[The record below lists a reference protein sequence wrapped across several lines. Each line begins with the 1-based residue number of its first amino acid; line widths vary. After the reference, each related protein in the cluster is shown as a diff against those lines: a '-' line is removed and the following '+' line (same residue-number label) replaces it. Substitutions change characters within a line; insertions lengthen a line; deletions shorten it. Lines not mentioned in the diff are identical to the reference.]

1 MNFKINFAYLFLFL
15 SVLFWAGNFI
25 VGKYASYYQIPPWSG
40 NFYRWFFAWLILLP
54 FTFTEIISKKNY
66 ILENYKFYILL
77 GITSV
82 TIFNSIVYYSLN
94 FTQVISGVLMI
105 STIPVM
111 IMFISSILKIERTN
125 IFQILGV
132 ICSFIGV
139 ILIITK
145 ANFDLLVNLDFNK
158 GDLTMVIAML
168 SWATYSALL
177 KKRKHELSQL
187 SLLEVIITFGLIFL
201 IPIYITEYS
210 LGFEITLNKPFIL
223 VLIYVVLFPGLA
235 AFICW
240 IKGISLIGPNRSGV
254 FLHLMPILSALM
266 AMIIFKEKFMLYHL
280 LGAFF
285 ILSGIIL
292 SNRKSTNA
300 LSSYFRRL
308 SKYITAVCRFKKTIL
323 KV

>member
-1 MNFKINFAYLFLFL
+1 MNFKINIAYLFLFL

-25 VGKYASYYQIPPWSG
+25 VGKYASYYQIPPFSL

-54 FTFTEIISKKNY
+54 FTYKEIISKKNY

-132 ICSFIGV
+132 ICSFVGV

-145 ANFDLLVNLDFNK
+145 ANLDLLVNLDFNK
-158 GDLTMVIAML
+158 GDLTMVVAML

-300 LSSYFRRL
+300 
-308 SKYITAVCRFKKTIL
+308 
-323 KV
+323 